1 MAEGPAR
8 PLTDAE
14 VQALFDR
21 ANRLT
26 TLEETRQLYADWA
39 ASYDRTITR
48 FGAYLSPWTLA
59 ARVAEAGL
67 APDAPILDVACGTGL
82 LGQALAARGF
92 TCLTGLDLSAAML
105 DQAAA
110 KGCYRA
116 LEQADILTAA
126 APTPGR
132 FAAVTCAGALTLGHL
147 GAAALEPMVQRL
159 ASGGLLAVDIEGGTF
174 DAGGFAAELARL
186 QAQGLLAAITR
197 RAAHFYDPAP
207 GEPPHGWLVT
217 ARRP

>member
-39 ASYDRTITR
+39 PSYDRTITR
-48 FGAYLSPWTLA
+48 FGAYRSPWALA
-59 ARVAEAGL
+59 ALVVEAGL

-92 TCLTGLDLSAAML
+92 TGLTGLDLSAAML

-116 LEQADILTAA
+116 LVQADILTEG
-126 APTPGR
+126 APLGR

-147 GAAALEPMVQRL
+147 GASALEPMAQRL
-159 ASGGLLAVDIEGGTF
+159 APGGLLAVDIEAGTF
-174 DAGGFAAELARL
+174 DEGGFAGELDRL

-207 GEPPHGWLVT
+207 GEPPHGWLLT